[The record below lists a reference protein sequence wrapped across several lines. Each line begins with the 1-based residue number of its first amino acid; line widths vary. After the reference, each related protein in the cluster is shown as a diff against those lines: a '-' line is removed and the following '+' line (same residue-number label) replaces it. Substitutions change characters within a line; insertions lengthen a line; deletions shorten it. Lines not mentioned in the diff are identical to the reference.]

1 MKKVLNISVVI
12 GMLITM
18 ASCSI
23 SGPILVTDN
32 VSEKRGEASYSVF
45 LGIFRP
51 KEADISIKK
60 AAKNGDITRVSTV
73 DYKVTSKL
81 FRTTYTTVVTGN

>member
-1 MKKVLNISVVI
+1 MKNILKISVIICV
-12 GMLITM
+12 LVTM

-32 VSEKRGEASYSVF
+32 ANEKKGEASYSVV

-60 AAKNGDITRVSTV
+60 AAENGDITRVATV
-73 DYKVTSKL
+73 DFKVVSKM
-81 FRTTYTTVVTGN
+81 FKTTYTTVVTGN

>member
-1 MKKVLNISVVI
+1 MKNIVKTGVIAAVL
-12 GMLITM
+12 MTM
-18 ASCSI
+18 VSCSM

-32 VSEKRGEASYSVF
+32 ENTKKGTASYSVI

-51 KEADISIKK
+51 KDADVSIAK
-60 AAKNGDITRVSTV
+60 AARNGDITRVSSV
-73 DYKVTSKL
+73 DWKVESKL

>member
-1 MKKVLNISVVI
+1 MKKTFKI
-12 GMLITM
+12 GIIACTLLTM
-18 ASCSI
+18 VSCSI

-32 VSEKRGEASYSVF
+32 ENTKKGTASYSVF

-51 KEADISIKK
+51 KDADVSIAK
-60 AAKNGDITRVSTV
+60 AARNGDITRVSSV
-73 DYKVTSKL
+73 DWKVESKL

>member
-1 MKKVLNISVVI
+1 MKNILKISVIFCV
-12 GMLITM
+12 LITM

-23 SGPILVTDN
+23 SGPVLITDN
-32 VSEKRGEASYSVF
+32 SNEKRGEASYSVV

-60 AAKNGDITRVSTV
+60 AAENGDITKVSSV
-73 DYKVTSKL
+73 DFKVTSKV
-81 FRTTYTTVVTGN
+81 FKTTYTTVVTGN